1 MISATNRSI
10 QMDMKRF
17 ARTTVAVVLVSVLAA
32 CGNGFAGEYG
42 QSVNGKW
49 ETIMT
54 FKGNGEVELDMMGN
68 VMVGKYEVKDG
79 KVYITGGNGGQT
91 QAFRIDE
98 KGCIDGGMLFGTMCR
113 RQ

>member
-1 MISATNRSI
+1 MTI
-10 QMDMKRF
+10 KRF
-17 ARTTVAVVLVSVLAA
+17 ARNTVAVLLVSVFAA

-42 QSVNGKW
+42 HSVNGTW

-68 VMVGKYEVKDG
+68 IMVGKYEVKDG
-79 KVYITGGNGGQT
+79 KVYITGGKGGQT

-98 KGCIDGGMLFGTMCR
+98 QGCIDGGMLFGTMCR
-113 RQ
+113 KQ